1 MLIGANLE
9 GLGDYA
15 ELSFKQL
22 AKELVVLLALTSGE
36 RESELGVHDLL
47 FDSQKGFV
55 LLPQNLQKNLVLGS
69 LL

>member
-15 ELSFKQL
+15 ELSLKQL
-22 AKELVVLLALTSGE
+22 AKKLVVLLALTSAE
-36 RESELGVHDLL
+36 RESELGVHDIL

-55 LLPQNLQKNLVLGS
+55 LLSQNLQKNLVLGS